1 MTDAA
6 KADRATGDVGPR
18 NVGDGGAAAPG
29 LDAPATNDRGHRGSS
44 RLSDQAQARIGHN
57 LRCLYDS
64 IVQQPV
70 PDRFRELIE
79 RLDAQEPKTP

>member
-6 KADRATGDVGPR
+6 KADRLSGEVSLR
-18 NVGDGGAAAPG
+18 NVGDARPAVLG
-29 LDAPATNDRGHRGSS
+29 LDAPATNDDRHRSSS

-57 LRCLYDS
+57 LRTLYDS

>member
-1 MTDAA
+1 MTEAA
-6 KADRATGDVGPR
+6 KADRAAADGAPKTV
-18 NVGDGGAAAPG
+18 GGARPTGPG
-29 LDAPATNDRGHRGSS
+29 LEAPATEDGRYRGAS

-57 LRCLYDS
+57 LRSLYDS

-70 PDRFRELIE
+70 PDRFRELIA

>member
-6 KADRATGDVGPR
+6 KAGRPIGNAGLRPVGESGPAGSRAEKR
-18 NVGDGGAAAPG
+18 E
-29 LDAPATNDRGHRGSS
+29 HGSS

-57 LRCLYDS
+57 LRCLYDGL
-64 IVQQPV
+64 VQQPV

-79 RLDAQEPKTP
+79 RLDSKEPKSP